1 MGYIDKTD
9 AQGCLSLYHQ
19 LQLWK
24 RMKISENVWND
35 KLYKHL

>member
-24 RMKISENVWND
+24 NENIWKCVKWQIV
-35 KLYKHL
+35 